1 MFAQLTAVEIK
12 KGEVEAAINAYK
24 EHIIPSRHLRKG
36 AQGGYFLVDRKT
48 GKGIVIS
55 FYDSPEYHGV
65 ADKESQFEEKKKIFK
80 SHLESFAGPS
90 AGLGLFEVCTQG

>member
-1 MFAQLTAVEIK
+1 MFARVTAIEIK

-36 AQGGYFLVDRKT
+36 VQGGCFLVDRNT

-55 FYDSPEYHGV
+55 FYDSAEYHGV
-65 ADKESQFEEKKKIFK
+65 ADKESQFEERKKIFK
-80 SHLESFAGPS
+80 SHFAS
-90 AGLGLFEVCTQG
+90 HHNDLGLYEVCTQG